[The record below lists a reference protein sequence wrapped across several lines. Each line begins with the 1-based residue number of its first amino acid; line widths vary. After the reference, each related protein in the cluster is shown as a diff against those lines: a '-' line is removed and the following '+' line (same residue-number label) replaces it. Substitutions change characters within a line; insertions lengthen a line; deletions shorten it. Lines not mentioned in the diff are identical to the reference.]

1 VREVRV
7 EIDRDGRVRILYQ
20 GFQGDACF
28 EEAKRLYATLK
39 AQGLDVSIE
48 QVMPTQE
55 YYTTAQKAKEVSKGV
70 LTNGG

>member
-1 VREVRV
+1 MREVRV

-28 EEAKRLYATLK
+28 EEARRLYDFLK

-55 YYTTAQKAKEVSKGV
+55 YYVARSAQTAQKGRV
-70 LTNGG
+70 LSDGG

>member
-28 EEAKRLYATLK
+28 EEAMRLYAFLK
-39 AQGLDVSIE
+39 AQGLEVSIE

-55 YYTTAQKAKEVSKGV
+55 YYDSAQTAQKGRV
-70 LTNGG
+70 LSNGG